1 MYVITGA
8 TGNTG
13 SVIANKLLD
22 AKKKVR
28 VVGRS
33 KERLQ
38 PFVARG
44 AEACVADVT
53 DAAALTRAFENAS
66 AVYAMIPPDFRG
78 DFRAAQDK
86 TGDAIAA
93 AILKAGVTH
102 LVNLSSIGADVPQG
116 AGPISGLHHYEK
128 KLDGMVKLHV
138 LHLRP
143 SYFFENLL
151 MLIPGIRQFG
161 ALSTDFRADLA
172 MPMIAT
178 HDIGERAAAELLQLS
193 FTGHS
198 TRELLGP
205 REYTFAEIAAILGKA
220 IGNLRLGYVQA
231 PYEQVEQALQQMG
244 LTPENA
250 RLISEMDRALNEGRV
265 KAKEKRSAENT
276 TPTSLEQWAQE
287 VFAPAFQGKATAA
300 R

>member
-13 SVIANKLLD
+13 SVVANKLLD

-28 VVGRS
+28 VVGRN
-33 KERLQ
+33 KEKLQ

-44 AEACVADVT
+44 AEMFIGDVN
-53 DAAALTRAFENAS
+53 DVAALTRAFENAR
-66 AVYAMIPPDFRG
+66 AVYAMIPPDYQG
-78 DFRAAQDK
+78 HMRARQDQA
-86 TGDAIAA
+86 GHAIAT
-93 AILKAGVTH
+93 AIVKAGVTH
-102 LVNLSSIGADVPQG
+102 VVNLSSIGAHVPEG

-128 KLDGMVKLHV
+128 KLDGIVKLNV

-151 MLIPGIRQFG
+151 MLIPPIKQFG
-161 ALSTDFRADLA
+161 VLATDFRAGLA

-178 HDIGERAAAELLQLS
+178 RDIGARAADELLRLG

-205 REYTFAEIAAILGKA
+205 RDYTFAEVAATLGKA
-220 IGNLRLGYVQA
+220 IGNPALGYMQA
-231 PYEQVEQALQQMG
+231 PYEQVEKALVQMG

-250 RLISEMDRALNEGRV
+250 RLLSEMDRALNEGRV
-265 KAKEKRSAENT
+265 KAQEKRSAENT
-276 TPTSLEQWAQE
+276 TPTTLDQWAQE
-287 VFAPAFQGKATAA
+287 VFAPAFLGKAAGA
-300 R
+300 